1 MADSINGRKQNGRKV
16 EEREPMPNTARCFPA
31 GTIFP
36 EASSTRRGMLRSQ
49 YLPGHPMQEYIIG
62 VVSYALPLLQRCVG
76 LLGRSITGKPA
87 LIRRKTLFGNAWH

>member
-16 EEREPMPNTARCFPA
+16 AKREPMPNTARCFPA

-36 EASSTRRGMLRSQ
+36 EASSTHRGTLRSQ
-49 YLPGHPMQEYIIG
+49 YLPGYPMQEYIIG

-76 LLGRSITGKPA
+76 LHGHNITEKLA